1 MYVGESRMIID
12 DVDLSKAVK
21 VETVVKG
28 IIPDT
33 YYIFPN
39 GGPHYYSQIPK
50 EYDIGFYREKIW
62 PHIVMIINGTIF
74 PVKQYGSIDK
84 TGYVVIRLNK
94 DKEKRVTYVK
104 ERQQSKLIHHQ
115 TWTMMH
121 RLVAQAFIPNHNPEK
136 QTIVHHKNECKC
148 DFRIENLDWVTPK
161 ENSINGSKGVKPN
174 PLEKWNYWS
183 TKDWFIKEDKSV
195 SQLLQEGFEREME

>member
-1 MYVGESRMIID
+1 
-12 DVDLSKAVK
+12 
-21 VETVVKG
+21 
-28 IIPDT
+28 
-33 YYIFPN
+33 
-39 GGPHYYSQIPK
+39 
-50 EYDIGFYREKIW
+50 
-62 PHIVMIINGTIF
+62 
-74 PVKQYGSIDK
+74 
-84 TGYVVIRLNK
+84 
-94 DKEKRVTYVK
+94 
-104 ERQQSKLIHHQ
+104 
-115 TWTMMH
+115 MH

-174 PLEKWNYWS
+174 PLEKWNLWS